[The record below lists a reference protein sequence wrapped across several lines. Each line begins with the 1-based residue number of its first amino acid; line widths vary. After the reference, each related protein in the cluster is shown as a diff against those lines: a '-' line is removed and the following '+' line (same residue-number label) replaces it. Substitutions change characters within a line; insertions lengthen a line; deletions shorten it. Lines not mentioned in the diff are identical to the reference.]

1 MRLNEAMS
9 DAFVNAPTLL
19 CSDNFNSLAS
29 LATCLMAAGPESTNK
44 LVFAFTQN
52 VTTKTELEGNTR
64 TQGPC
69 KSKPWVRGK
78 AGFTMPRVVLGIR
91 GDCCVPKCCMPYTS
105 YSCAHMCSRS
115 FKKKG
120 VFTNVSFV
128 VYFIFLFHYKIFAQ
142 FCATALQNKGTMTNH
157 DPERTNTANTCYPS
171 CRSNAEGLNTIILNL
186 PPPTKFHGGQ
196 SGTTKITSAQRSAS
210 DWKFLAESSHQEI
223 GRSIARDE
231 AARWSCTADELE
243 EISTSVADHLL
254 MLMKLKF

>member
-1 MRLNEAMS
+1 MTHASPQGASPFGPACQRRGRISVDDQMQQFFCGVRLNEAMS

-78 AGFTMPRVVLGIR
+78 AGFTMPRVALGIR

-128 VYFIFLFHYKIFAQ
+128 VISYFCSI
-142 FCATALQNKGTMTNH
+142 
-157 DPERTNTANTCYPS
+157 
-171 CRSNAEGLNTIILNL
+171 
-186 PPPTKFHGGQ
+186 TKFLHNFVQ
-196 SGTTKITSAQRSAS
+196 LLCKTK
-210 DWKFLAESSHQEI
+210 EP
-223 GRSIARDE
+223 
-231 AARWSCTADELE
+231 
-243 EISTSVADHLL
+243 
-254 MLMKLKF
+254 